1 MATSNTQPVKFVD
14 QDQTTGLPVKRKQ
27 VQKACESCKRRKK
40 RCDHVLVSDLE
51 ASDAAARLLQFRAS
65 SEGPQVGSPAATGS
79 TSVPSPDSDQPRHD
93 RAAPFLGDL
102 NPEGVFVEATMT
114 EVTKVVP
121 VEADGDA
128 RIGIWGTSD
137 AETVDKRPN
146 ANQASGTTAPV
157 PVENVQRTPHLVVPG
172 LGDSRNMIP
181 VTDYAAFAKQ
191 AAEAFVQELAAVVRP
206 SDTEWD
212 ALRQIYMKR
221 TYPIFPIFEERC
233 LVGAMAHSP
242 PPLID
247 LIKASVCLAAASDSD
262 ASQHLFL
269 HKPVSGPWHRESK
282 LVPYAEYSQTLVG
295 FIKEGVRLLQTKES
309 RQLMNKIRVMA
320 LTCIYWQP
328 EPTARTEPLDF
339 YGGLASMVHTYGIHL
354 KEMVDQNK
362 SNPEGIGRGDVGRL
376 FRCLYALDRL
386 TSALSGRPLMF
397 HNYDLL
403 KIPQSDKNDSPS
415 FKLFMSIIMYLDKT
429 IDLYRPHA
437 KDDHIDLPVLERL
450 ILDAGAQYEPD
461 GILATLEI
469 LYHTV
474 CVLSV
479 RMPRDRF
486 KGSPQ
491 MDAVSGVT
499 YSHLPPSILNAR
511 RSHSSDRI
519 FDIIKERE
527 RYHLSP
533 MPFVPYALALSL
545 TVAYRKWRFSQTPM
559 FRCRGKDNFRDILP
573 LLADLGKVWTSARIN
588 SSLGNAVMDHV
599 QAESRSRKLASSGK
613 QASCTTPNTKFS
625 QRRAQKQDH
634 RRQVRFQGE
643 GEQDRASLSQPSGT
657 ATNGLETQ
665 LPLPNGSLSPSTAKR
680 SSTEARDGSMSVDP
694 PGSESLSSPCATNVS
709 PSAPSFGGSSEGTL
723 VSGTNEFLVDFDD
736 TLFQS
741 WDLTDAVDTCFGNNL
756 DPGCPFTWPE
766 YSNEYQTTGYYNF
779 Q

>member
-1 MATSNTQPVKFVD
+1 MKRGFAQPVKFVD
-14 QDQTTGLPVKRKQ
+14 QDAVGLPMKRRQ
-27 VQKACESCKRRKK
+27 VHQACYLCKRRKK
-40 RCDHVLVSDLE
+40 RCEHAPDSDVE
-51 ASDAAARLLQFRAS
+51 ASDAAARLLQFQSSSAS
-65 SEGPQVGSPAATGS
+65 GRSQTGSPAASGS
-79 TSVPSPDSDQPRHD
+79 TAVASPEDPRGEND

-114 EVTKVVP
+114 EVTNAVP
-121 VEADGDA
+121 VAAEGGA

-137 AETVDKRPN
+137 AEAVEKRPETVVV
-146 ANQASGTTAPV
+146 SGTPV
-157 PVENVQRTPHLVVPG
+157 PVENVQRTPHLVLPG
-172 LGDSRNMIP
+172 ADDSRSTIP
-181 VTDYAAFAKQ
+181 VTDYMSFAKY

-206 SDTEWD
+206 SDTDW
-212 ALRQIYMKR
+212 AFMRQVYMRR

-233 LVGAMAHSP
+233 LVGDMSHSP
-242 PPLID
+242 PPLMD

-262 ASQHLFL
+262 ASEYLFL

-282 LVPYAEYSQTLVG
+282 LVSYAEYSQTLAS
-295 FIKEGVRLLQTKES
+295 FIKEGVRLLKTKES
-309 RQLMNKIRVMA
+309 RQLVNKIRVMA
-320 LTCIYWQP
+320 LTCVYWQP
-328 EPTARTEPLDF
+328 EPNARTEPLDF

-354 KEMVDQNK
+354 KEIVDQDK
-362 SNPEGIGRGDVGRL
+362 PNPEGIGRGDVGRL

-403 KIPQSDKNDSPS
+403 KIPQSDKNDTPS

-461 GILATLEI
+461 GTLATLEI

-486 KGSPQ
+486 KTSPQ
-491 MDAVSGVT
+491 MDDVSGVT

-588 SSLGNAVMDHV
+588 SSLGDAVMAHV
-599 QAESRSRKLASSGK
+599 SQVERQSRGKAARSGR
-613 QASCTTPNTKFS
+613 QDSCNVPGARQI
-625 QRRAQKQDH
+625 QRRAQKIDH
-634 RRQVRFQGE
+634 RRQVRFQGD
-643 GEQDRASLSQPSGT
+643 DRDGPPPTPPKASPTNGSGTHLPLPEASLS
-657 ATNGLETQ
+657 
-665 LPLPNGSLSPSTAKR
+665 
-680 SSTEARDGSMSVDP
+680 SSTSRGLPTEGGNAGSVDM
-694 PGSESLSSPCATNVS
+694 GSDSLTSPCVTGIT
-709 PSAPSFGGSSEGTL
+709 PSFAGTSDETLASSGPED
-723 VSGTNEFLVDFDD
+723 FLTDLDD

-741 WDLTDAVDTCFGNNL
+741 WDLMDTVDTCFGNNL

-766 YSNEYQTTGYYNF
+766 YSNEF
-779 Q
+779 QGANIGPFALQ